1 MRRKV
6 FPELAA
12 KGGNAKQIMEDN
24 GLVQISDEATL
35 LKFVNEALDNNEQS
49 VEDYKNGKGKSY
61 GLLSWSNYRKRLK
74 VKLIHN

>member
-1 MRRKV
+1 MRRKSS
-6 FPELAA
+6 ELAA

-49 VEDYKNGKGKSY
+49 VEDYKM
-61 GLLSWSNYRKRLK
+61 
-74 VKLIHN
+74 VKAKLWAS